1 MVKIT
6 LKKLRLNKEETQK
19 ETAKAL
25 GIRVETWA
33 NYEKGN
39 TFPDVIMIKKIEEHF
54 NTTYSEIDF
63 LCNKNTVKL

>member
-19 ETAKAL
+19 KTAEAL

-39 TFPDVIMIKKIEEHF
+39 TFPDVLMIKKIEEHF
-54 NTTYSEIDF
+54 NITYSEIDF
-63 LCNKNTVKL
+63 LCNKNTVKP